1 MKDKNKGSK
10 ENGTK
15 ITDVFNE
22 AKDVS
27 TNKRKFQLI
36 RRDNFGNILFLK
48 RMIIGTLA
56 AFTYPRLK
64 LHNNLQVTGMEKL
77 KDLPKNNVLFVSNH
91 QTYYTDVISFYH
103 IFASAKWGFKKGIA
117 ALPIYMLNPRVN
129 TYYVAAEETM
139 KQSGLIPKIFSLAGA
154 VTVKRSWRAQGKD
167 VKRGADINAPLKIK
181 KALDQ
186 GWLVTFP
193 QGTTSP
199 YAPVRK
205 GTGNIIKS
213 YNPVVV
219 PIVIDGF
226 RRAFDKKGLFFKKRG
241 TKLKVEIKDP
251 IQFSNDA
258 SVDEIVTTITDAIG
272 QNPNDKPI
280 FKNEVKEA

>member
-1 MKDKNKGSK
+1 MKD
-10 ENGTK
+10 
-15 ITDVFNE
+15 VF
-22 AKDVS
+22 KDTS
-27 TNKRKFQLI
+27 ATETNKKKKFQLI
-36 RRDNFGNILFLK
+36 KRDNFGNVLFLK
-48 RMIIGTLA
+48 RMLIGTLA
-56 AFTYPRLK
+56 ALTYPRLK
-64 LHNNLQVTGMEKL
+64 LHNNLQVEGMEKL

-103 IFASAKWGFKKGIA
+103 IFASAKWGFKKGVA
-117 ALPIYMLNPRVN
+117 PLPIYMLNPRVN

-139 KQSGLIPKIFSLAGA
+139 KQSGIIPKIFSLAGA

-213 YNPVVV
+213 YNPIVV

-226 RRAFDKKGLFFKKRG
+226 RRAFDKKGLLFKKRG
-241 TKLKVEIKDP
+241 TKLKVKIKDP
-251 IQFSNDA
+251 IQFSSDV
-258 SVDEIVTTITDAIG
+258 SVDDIVKKITNEIG
-272 QNPNDKPI
+272 QNPDDKPK
-280 FKNEVKEA
+280 FD

>member
-1 MKDKNKGSK
+1 MEDNKETDNKN
-10 ENGTK
+10 N
-15 ITDVFNE
+15 ITDEFDKVKE
-22 AKDVS
+22 KDQKK
-27 TNKRKFQLI
+27 KRFQLI
-36 RRDNFGNILFLK
+36 RRDNFGNVLFLK
-48 RMIIGTLA
+48 RMLIGTLA
-56 AFTYPRLK
+56 ALTYPRLK
-64 LHNNLQVTGMEKL
+64 LHNNLEVKGMEVL
-77 KDLPKNNVLFVSNH
+77 KNLPNNNVLFISNH

-103 IFASAKWGFKKGIA
+103 IFSSAKWGFKKGVA
-117 ALPIYMLNPRVN
+117 NLPVYMLNPRVN
-129 TYYVAAEETM
+129 LYYVAAEETM
-139 KQSGLIPKIFSLAGA
+139 KQSGIIPKIFSLAGA

-213 YNPVVV
+213 YNPIVV
-219 PIVIDGF
+219 PIEIDGF

-241 TKLKVEIKDP
+241 TKLKVHIKDP
-251 IQFSNDA
+251 IQFAPDA
-258 SVDEIVTTITDAIG
+258 SVDEIVKTITNAIG
-272 QNPNDKPI
+272 QNPEDKPK
-280 FKNEVKEA
+280 FD